1 MPVGLLSPPRYGE
14 QRCPLVAC
22 SDVIG
27 SNVTNVLVWKRQLT
41 ASPLPQPLAGGGA
54 HALRAWHAAAV
65 EKKRTA
71 GVAVRR
77 LVLAPRRVDW
87 PAQPSLDLAH
97 RNIAALK
104 QRMNHVG
111 LYVVRAFR
119 TVGLAI

>member
-87 PAQPSLDLAH
+87 PAQPSLDSPVIGYLSH
-97 RNIAALK
+97 GTPGRAA
-104 QRMNHVG
+104 
-111 LYVVRAFR
+111 
-119 TVGLAI
+119 AIGIWAVAR